1 MLIPRIVGFGFLISL
16 TTACGGEPPTGVP
29 REVPPIGRRSTFDRP
44 AEVAGPQIHA
54 IYMIPADG
62 IDLGYDTTGAVEQ
75 SVGFFQYWLAVR
87 TGMMLRA
94 DTYQGRL
101 DISFFK
107 SNRSAASNA
116 GFGTQLLN
124 RLLFELR
131 SAGFNDPS
139 TKYLIYYD
147 GSNPLTCGNAI
158 QGGAAAAVYLR
169 GSVDGKPC
177 GGGFSLRNGRA
188 ADYWEFAMLH
198 EVIHTLGMVDD
209 AAPNHDE
216 GRPWHVYDGADLMHG
231 GGAAWTPTL
240 IDRNNDD
247 YYGLAVPAG
256 VRNLMNDPILV
267 SAPDQVIAPA
277 KSRDTA
283 VALPAF
289 VHHVLPAGS
298 LELPR

>member
-1 MLIPRIVGFGFLISL
+1 MLVPRIAGFGFLISL
-16 TTACGGEPPTGVP
+16 IAACGGEPPTGVP

-44 AEVAGPQIHA
+44 AEVAGPRIHA
-54 IYMIPADG
+54 IYLIPADG
-62 IDLGYDTTGAVEQ
+62 IDLGYDTTVAVEQ
-75 SVGFFQYWLAVR
+75 SVAFFQYWLAVR

-107 SNRSAASNA
+107 SNRSAAANA

-131 SAGFNDPS
+131 LAGFNDPD

-198 EVIHTLGMVDD
+198 EVIHTLGMVDAD
-209 AAPNHDE
+209 APHHND
-216 GRPWHVYDGADLMHG
+216 GSPGHVEDGADLMHG
-231 GGAAWTPTL
+231 GGGVWSPTL
-240 IDRNNDD
+240 IDRGNDD

-267 SAPDQVIAPA
+267 SAPDLVIAPA

-289 VHHVLPAGS
+289 VHHVLPSGS
-298 LELPR
+298 LEPPR